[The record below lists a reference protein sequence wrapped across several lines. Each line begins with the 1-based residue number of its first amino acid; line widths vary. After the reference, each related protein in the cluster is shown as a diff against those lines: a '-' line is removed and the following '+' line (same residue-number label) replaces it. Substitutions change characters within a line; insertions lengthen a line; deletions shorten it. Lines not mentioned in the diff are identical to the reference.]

1 MASDLNNQP
10 VDSTQ
15 HINIELTQDEQAFLE
30 AHPVIRFGTDDRW
43 EPYVI
48 KKANCTIEGFDID
61 LSELINEFSCAN
73 IQIVTGP
80 GTEMGEQA
88 KELKID
94 GLADSAISEERT
106 VFFNFSK
113 QYVSIFPVF
122 VNAGNSTLQIAGL
135 DDFAGN
141 SIAVLKG
148 HQFYLNILSEYPS
161 INVIESSSEID
172 AIKLVIEG
180 KSVAAIVATTTYNN
194 YNKMFGENIKIG
206 YVATG
211 NPLDL
216 VYSIRKKWPE
226 LISII
231 TKVLSALTP
240 EINNNL
246 FARGFGFSL
255 TDFDLSNGEERIPLT
270 ASEQDWIK
278 VHSEIRLGVNPA
290 CQPLEFLDKMGQ
302 HQEIASDYIR
312 ILNERLGIN
321 IKTLPNMSWSQLM
334 EAIPQKDIDILSTL
348 VTTPEREKPLNYT
361 DPYLFIGWI
370 IIRPENTPKI
380 NSLADFNGRT
390 IAVVEGSATQDSLQ
404 QEHPEIHLLP
414 QTTTLDVL
422 QRVIDWKATAAVV
435 ERNTATMIMNAYRI
449 YSLKIDQQIF
459 KTIDL
464 SHLLFVMTG
473 RDLCKF

>member
-1 MASDLNNQP
+1 
-10 VDSTQ
+10 
-15 HINIELTQDEQAFLE
+15 
-30 AHPVIRFGTDDRW
+30 
-43 EPYVI
+43 
-48 KKANCTIEGFDID
+48 

-216 VYSIRKKWPE
+216 VYSIRKK
-226 LISII
+226 
-231 TKVLSALTP
+231 
-240 EINNNL
+240 
-246 FARGFGFSL
+246 
-255 TDFDLSNGEERIPLT
+255 
-270 ASEQDWIK
+270 
-278 VHSEIRLGVNPA
+278 
-290 CQPLEFLDKMGQ
+290 
-302 HQEIASDYIR
+302 
-312 ILNERLGIN
+312 
-321 IKTLPNMSWSQLM
+321 
-334 EAIPQKDIDILSTL
+334 
-348 VTTPEREKPLNYT
+348 
-361 DPYLFIGWI
+361 
-370 IIRPENTPKI
+370 
-380 NSLADFNGRT
+380 
-390 IAVVEGSATQDSLQ
+390 
-404 QEHPEIHLLP
+404 
-414 QTTTLDVL
+414 
-422 QRVIDWKATAAVV
+422 
-435 ERNTATMIMNAYRI
+435 
-449 YSLKIDQQIF
+449 
-459 KTIDL
+459 
-464 SHLLFVMTG
+464 
-473 RDLCKF
+473 